1 MSTGAA
7 NLDLNLAAGG
17 CVPAQILYVAP
28 EIDQARLTYVRSVGY
43 TVRAEVLS
51 AEAEA
56 LALSGNFDVVV
67 IELGAAAGAAEFLAH
82 VGMELQ
88 ALRTAVVAVGTSA
101 VAGAAFAVP
110 PGASGD
116 LLLNT
121 LRQAVLL
128 NQGRRRR
135 YARITLNATAEV
147 RVGGAHWQAE
157 ITDIGHGGLALRCAV
172 TVEVGTAARLSFRLP
187 GSEHILTATGEV
199 RWREGERCG
208 VLFRAVEADG
218 AHHLARW
225 IASRVSGEPPEPGA
239 KPAPCPRAE
248 VTRSA
253 LPPRPS
259 RLGERAVSIA
269 LVVFAF
275 LVLIFWVYMAMQ

>member
-1 MSTGAA
+1 MSAARA
-7 NLDLNLAAGG
+7 NLDLETTAGG
-17 CVPAQILYVAP
+17 WMQAQILYVAP
-28 EIDQARLTYVRSVGY
+28 EVQKLKQIRAAGY
-43 TVRAEVLS
+43 AVRAETLS
-51 AEAEA
+51 RGAEA
-56 LALSGNFDVVV
+56 LALSGNFDVVM

-82 VGMELQ
+82 VGSGLQ

-116 LLLNT
+116 LLLST
-121 LRQAVLL
+121 LRHAVLL

-135 YARITLNATAEV
+135 YARVAVNATAEI
-147 RVGGAHWQAE
+147 RVGGAQWQAE

-187 GSEHILTATGEV
+187 GGDQTLTATGEI

-218 AHHLARW
+218 AEHLARW
-225 IASRVSGEPPEPGA
+225 IAARASGEEMPLRQQA
-239 KPAPCPRAE
+239 
-248 VTRSA
+248 
-253 LPPRPS
+253 PRPRQEQRRS
-259 RLGERAVSIA
+259 EPKKRPEWLLTAMFGAFA
-269 LVVFAF
+269 L
-275 LVLIFWVYMAMQ
+275 LVLGFWIYLALQ